1 MGDAKNH
8 NAAASAFGWEF
19 QVNAAMVLF
28 IRNLPEAASV
38 IVEGACDDIEINLE
52 VMESASYVKLN
63 HISEMILELEP
74 RLVSRTLSTL

>member
-38 IVEGACDDIEINLE
+38 IVEGACDDI
-52 VMESASYVKLN
+52 
-63 HISEMILELEP
+63 
-74 RLVSRTLSTL
+74 